1 MNCIFFKNW
10 LSLFFILMFSF
21 SKYSYSQIEEKAIPQ
36 IFKNKLFVK
45 VGISSDY
52 DWTSYWGHN
61 YSLGYGRNLWK
72 NLSINIFY
80 THCQTNTLKGSF
92 RYYTNPYEQ
101 SSYIDRYLGITLGEY
116 FSSVA
121 TNGLSVHDAFCLKAA
136 YDFKIGK
143 HFYISP
149 FLGIAYGWS
158 KFNAIYIDSAH
169 FENNML
175 TGGSVGF
182 EYQQGKVF
190 GPDIGMDMGYTFKNK
205 HHQLFF
211 QPELIL
217 LTTPGDPVVLSTYE
231 AVQFSIGYNY
241 KF

>member
-21 SKYSYSQIEEKAIPQ
+21 SKYSYSQIEEKVIPQ

-136 YDFKIGK
+136 
-143 HFYISP
+143 
-149 FLGIAYGWS
+149 
-158 KFNAIYIDSAH
+158 
-169 FENNML
+169 
-175 TGGSVGF
+175 
-182 EYQQGKVF
+182 
-190 GPDIGMDMGYTFKNK
+190 
-205 HHQLFF
+205 
-211 QPELIL
+211 
-217 LTTPGDPVVLSTYE
+217 
-231 AVQFSIGYNY
+231 
-241 KF
+241 